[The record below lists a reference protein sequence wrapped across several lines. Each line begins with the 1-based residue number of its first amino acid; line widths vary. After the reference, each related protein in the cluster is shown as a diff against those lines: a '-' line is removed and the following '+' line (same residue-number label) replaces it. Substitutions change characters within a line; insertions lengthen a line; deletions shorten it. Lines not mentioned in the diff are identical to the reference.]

1 MASSSKV
8 HFKLETLKDR
18 ALETIDLRIAQK
30 QEELDRL
37 GSTEDQAQRTRD
49 WRKAQEAKLRKLF
62 RELEEMPDN
71 VLAQFQIDKIPSV
84 DRWDRDRVKQA
95 LARLQVE
102 RTEIIAKAESLVPDE
117 DGNISLTKTQLREF
131 FQL

>member
-8 HFKLETLKDR
+8 QFKLDTLKAR

-37 GSTEDQAQRTRD
+37 GSAEDQAQRTRD

-62 RELEEMPDN
+62 RELDEMPDN
-71 VLAQFQIDKIPSV
+71 VLAQFQVDKIPSV
-84 DRWDRDRVKQA
+84 DRWDRDRVKQV

-117 DGNISLTKTQLREF
+117 AGNISLTKTQLREF
-131 FQL
+131 FEL

>member
-8 HFKLETLKDR
+8 QFKLETLKDR